1 MPATDSTPK
10 AIETRIRRLE
20 ALIKNFR
27 DGRRRLEQLYVSA
40 EGATRDQIEA
50 VLAINQG
57 AIEARQRDLEIEKER
72 LLQVRV
78 TADV

>member
-10 AIETRIRRLE
+10 EIETRIRRLE

-27 DGRRRLEQLYVSA
+27 DGRRRLEQLYSCA
-40 EGATRDQIEA
+40 EGTSRSQIEA

-57 AIEARQRDLEIEKER
+57 AIEARQRDLEIERER
-72 LLQVRV
+72 LLQARL
-78 TADV
+78 TPNT